1 MATPPGTTRCCSL
14 VATRGRLRRRAIDA
28 NAHNKTLCESDDEN
42 TEVEVLGKAA
52 DDASHLANP
61 GLRIIDIYAVVMDVT
76 ISLVLRLKMST
87 EGMFFFSVPDRVKGS
102 SWLNFYVSLYL
113 LPVTALIGAFII
125 IFGMTGK
132 SRARTLMLSL
142 HTVLLHLRC
151 INAQIAGDSH
161 TTARPHDFGSIAS
174 IMLVFSQSVFTVRFA
189 ACNRT
194 TRARLLA
201 VHSVLVLASAGY
213 EMAVQNF
220 SRNLFELLAYFAL
233 VKVGGGIVFP
243 MVLCDRVARIMAIP
257 PKATKKVD

>member
-1 MATPPGTTRCCSL
+1 M
-14 VATRGRLRRRAIDA
+14 
-28 NAHNKTLCESDDEN
+28 
-42 TEVEVLGKAA
+42 LGKAA

-61 GLRIIDIYAVVMDVT
+61 GLRIIDVYAVVMDVT
-76 ISLVLRLKMST
+76 ISLVLRST
-87 EGMFFFSVPDRVKGS
+87 EGIFFFSVPDRVKGS

-151 INAQIAGDSH
+151 INAQIAGDSY
-161 TTARPHDFGSIAS
+161 TTARPYDFGSMTS

-243 MVLCDRVARIMAIP
+243 TVLCDRVARIMAIP